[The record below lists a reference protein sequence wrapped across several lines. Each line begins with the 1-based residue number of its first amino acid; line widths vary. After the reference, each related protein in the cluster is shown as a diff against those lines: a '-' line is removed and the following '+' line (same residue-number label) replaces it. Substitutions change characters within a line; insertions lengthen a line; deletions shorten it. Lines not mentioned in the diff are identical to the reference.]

1 MLEQVEHKLSAI
13 WILTEKHPTK
23 IGNIPDPLVSLTK
36 MNIVFSH
43 DGFCVPAQSPFSR
56 LTSNIGAWIS
66 TFNKSSSTFS
76 SRRMTTPVVA
86 SKGDVEWDLTIESA
100 GFCCLF
106 FFHDC
111 VECPQADFMWRLGV
125 QCVSAIIS
133 TCCYPV
139 RGSQLPKIIGTAL
152 AGSWVTFENYLEI
165 STHVNRSVQHMHWF
179 I

>member
-23 IGNIPDPLVSLTK
+23 IGNIPDPLVSLHENEYCFFTWR
-36 MNIVFSH
+36 ILRP
-43 DGFCVPAQSPFSR
+43 CAVPFFKTYVEHR
-56 LTSNIGAWIS
+56 G
-66 TFNKSSSTFS
+66 SSTFS